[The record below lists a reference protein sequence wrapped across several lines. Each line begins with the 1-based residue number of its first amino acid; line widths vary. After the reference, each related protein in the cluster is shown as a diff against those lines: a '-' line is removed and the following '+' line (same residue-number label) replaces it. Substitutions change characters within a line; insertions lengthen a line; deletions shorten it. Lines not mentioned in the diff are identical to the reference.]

1 MGGQDGL
8 SAFRKH
14 PGRKAI
20 NAKRVAAPPG
30 FTSSRLRSATT
41 IFAVQSSIR
50 PLEEHEHLR
59 PGFRNHTHSPRKAR
73 MLYRADPFSDEDL
86 EAGAGSRY
94 DCFFCSIHQL
104 ASAR

>member
-30 FTSSRLRSATT
+30 FTSSRERSAAT

-59 PGFRNHTHSPRKAR
+59 PGFRNHTHSFLKLECFTALTRSRTKTSKPAPA
-73 MLYRADPFSDEDL
+73 LDTIVFS
-86 EAGAGSRY
+86 A
-94 DCFFCSIHQL
+94 
-104 ASAR
+104 ASTN